1 MIKKNL
7 LRFLSLLVGLDNEK
21 PETVI
26 EEEDVPPPDPEP
38 RKEFKAPDS
47 NNKKDSDSK

>member
-7 LRFLSLLVGLDNEK
+7 LRILSLLGLYNEK